1 MAGGNQQTAAR
12 RSLLFLLAIVLV
24 LGGLLAGALFLSDAK
39 AHPKLGLDLEGG
51 TQIILE
57 PKTEAGQSVSTEQ
70 LNQARDIIVQR
81 VDAGGVS
88 GAEVTTQ
95 GDRNIV
101 VSIPEIPTQEV
112 RDAISKSS
120 QLQFR
125 PVLAVGPGS
134 PQAAASAS
142 PSPTGTATGAPSP
155 SPSKTPTTASSA
167 SPTSNSAVPD
177 ALTAPTPA
185 PSTPAASPAPS
196 PSAPASGATPTDAT
210 DPAWITPEVQAT
222 YDALDCSDPAQVDAI
237 VDVAAEPLV
246 TCDVSGSAKYI
257 LGPVVVSG
265 DQISNATS
273 GYQTN
278 QQGNVT
284 SEVEIALS
292 LNGEGAKKYADISRK
307 MVALPEPQNQLAATL
322 DSKVIVAPR
331 FNEAILD
338 GRASITGGFTLD
350 SARSLADQ
358 LKFGALPLSFVE
370 QTSIDIS
377 PTLGSEQLRYG
388 LIAGLIGLLLVVIYS
403 LFQYRALGFVTVA
416 SIIVAGLITFLTI
429 TLLGWSQNYRLDM
442 AGVTG
447 LIVAIG
453 FTADSFIVYFERVRD
468 ELRDGRSLAAAVET
482 GWNRAKRTILV
493 ADGVNFLAA
502 LVLYALASSSVRG
515 FAFTL
520 GLTTLIDLLVVFLF
534 THPLLTLLARRPFF
548 RDGHPWSGLDPRRL
562 GVPQSVRYAG
572 RGRFTTPTPART
584 PEPVSAGSEGGVAWA
599 SASPP
604 SATTSTPASARS
616 RSSPAAP
623 LLPRLAGHDRHRRPR
638 PRDAGPEPGPGV
650 PRRVRV
656 PCRDHRD
663 AGRLRAD
670 RAVSGR
676 RQ

>member
-1 MAGGNQQTAAR
+1 MASTQQSAAR

-24 LGGLLAGALFLSDAK
+24 LVGLLAGAVYLSDAK
-39 AHPKLGLDLEGG
+39 TEPKLGLDLEGG

-57 PKTEAGQSVSTEQ
+57 PKTTAGQTVATEQ

-125 PVLAVGPGS
+125 PVLAVAAGT
-134 PQAAASAS
+134 PQSAA
-142 PSPTGTATGAPSP
+142 TPSP
-155 SPSKTPTTASSA
+155 SGTAPASPKPSATPTTASSA

-177 ALTAPTPA
+177 ALTAPK
-185 PSTPAASPAPS
+185 PSPSASASPAPS
-196 PSAPASGATPTDAT
+196 PAPAGATPTDPT
-210 DPAWITPEVQAT
+210 DLAWITNDVTAQYA
-222 YDALDCSDPAQVDAI
+222 ALDCSDPAAVENI
-237 VDVAAEPLV
+237 VDDPTKPLV
-246 TCDVSGSAKYI
+246 TCDVDGTAKYI
-257 LGPVVVSG
+257 LGPVAVSG
-265 DQISNATS
+265 DKISDATS
-273 GYQTN
+273 GYQSN

-284 SEVEIALS
+284 SEVEIALT
-292 LNGEGAKKYADISRK
+292 LNGDGAKQYADISRK
-307 MVALPEPQNQLAATL
+307 MVALAEPQNQLAATL
-322 DSKVIVAPR
+322 DSQVIVAPR

-358 LKFGALPLSFVE
+358 LKFGALPLSFIE

-388 LIAGLIGLLLVVIYS
+388 LIAGLIGLLLVVVYS
-403 LFQYRALGFVTVA
+403 LIQYRALGFVTVA
-416 SIIVAGLITFLTI
+416 SILVAGLITYLTI
-429 TLLGWSQNYRLDM
+429 TILGWSHNYRLDM

-502 LVLYALASSSVRG
+502 LTLYALASSSVRG

-534 THPLLTLLARRPFF
+534 THPVVSLLARRPFF
-548 RDGHPWSGLDPRRL
+548 RDGHAWSGLDPRRL
-562 GVPQSVRYAG
+562 GATTTPRYAG
-572 RGRFTTPTPART
+572 RGRFTHPA
-584 PEPVSAGSEGGVAWA
+584 PEPAGTEGGVA
-599 SASPP
+599 
-604 SATTSTPASARS
+604 
-616 RSSPAAP
+616 
-623 LLPRLAGHDRHRRPR
+623 
-638 PRDAGPEPGPGV
+638 
-650 PRRVRV
+650 
-656 PCRDHRD
+656 
-663 AGRLRAD
+663 
-670 RAVSGR
+670 
-676 RQ
+676 

>member
-57 PKTEAGQSVSTEQ
+57 PKTNAGQTVSTEQ

-142 PSPTGTATGAPSP
+142 PAPTGTATGAPSP

-167 SPTSNSAVPD
+167 SPTSNSAVPE

-338 GRASITGGFTLD
+338 GRASITGGFTLE

-388 LIAGLIGLLLVVIYS
+388 LIAGLIGLFLVVVYS
-403 LFQYRALGFVTVA
+403 LIQYRALGFVTVA
-416 SIIVAGLITFLTI
+416 SILVAGLITFLTI
-429 TLLGWSQNYRLDM
+429 TILGWSHNYRLDM

-584 PEPVSAGSEGGVAWA
+584 PEPVSAGSEGGVA
-599 SASPP
+599 
-604 SATTSTPASARS
+604 
-616 RSSPAAP
+616 
-623 LLPRLAGHDRHRRPR
+623 
-638 PRDAGPEPGPGV
+638 
-650 PRRVRV
+650 
-656 PCRDHRD
+656 
-663 AGRLRAD
+663 
-670 RAVSGR
+670 
-676 RQ
+676 

>member
-1 MAGGNQQTAAR
+1 MASTQQSAAR

-24 LGGLLAGALFLSDAK
+24 LVGLLAGAVYLSDAK
-39 AHPKLGLDLEGG
+39 TEPKLGLDLEGG

-57 PKTEAGQSVSTEQ
+57 PKTTAGQTVATEQ

-125 PVLAVGPGS
+125 PVLAVAAGT
-134 PQAAASAS
+134 PQSAA
-142 PSPTGTATGAPSP
+142 TPSP
-155 SPSKTPTTASSA
+155 SGTAPASPKPSATPTTASSA

-177 ALTAPTPA
+177 ALTAPK
-185 PSTPAASPAPS
+185 PSPSASASPAPS
-196 PSAPASGATPTDAT
+196 PAPAGATPTDPT
-210 DPAWITPEVQAT
+210 DLAWITNDVTAQFA
-222 YDALDCSDPAQVDAI
+222 ALDCSDPAAVENI
-237 VDVAAEPLV
+237 VDDPTKPLV
-246 TCDVSGSAKYI
+246 TCDVDGTAKYI
-257 LGPVVVSG
+257 LGPVAVSG
-265 DQISNATS
+265 DKISDATS
-273 GYQTN
+273 GYQSN

-284 SEVEIALS
+284 SEVEIALT
-292 LNGEGAKKYADISRK
+292 LNGDGAKQYADISRK
-307 MVALPEPQNQLAATL
+307 MVALAEPQNQLAATL
-322 DSKVIVAPR
+322 DSQVIVAPR

-358 LKFGALPLSFVE
+358 LKFGALPLSFIE

-388 LIAGLIGLLLVVIYS
+388 LIAGLIGLLLVVVYS
-403 LFQYRALGFVTVA
+403 LIQYRALGFVTVA
-416 SIIVAGLITFLTI
+416 SILVAGLITYLTI
-429 TLLGWSQNYRLDM
+429 TILGWSHNYRLDM

-502 LVLYALASSSVRG
+502 LTLYALASSSVRG

-534 THPLLTLLARRPFF
+534 THPVVSLLARRPFF
-548 RDGHPWSGLDPRRL
+548 RDGHAWSGLDPRRL
-562 GVPQSVRYAG
+562 GATTTPRYAG
-572 RGRFTTPTPART
+572 RGRFTHPA
-584 PEPVSAGSEGGVAWA
+584 PETAGTEGGVA
-599 SASPP
+599 
-604 SATTSTPASARS
+604 
-616 RSSPAAP
+616 
-623 LLPRLAGHDRHRRPR
+623 
-638 PRDAGPEPGPGV
+638 
-650 PRRVRV
+650 
-656 PCRDHRD
+656 
-663 AGRLRAD
+663 
-670 RAVSGR
+670 
-676 RQ
+676 

>member
-1 MAGGNQQTAAR
+1 MASGNSQTTAAR
-12 RSLLFLLAIVLV
+12 RSLLFLLAIVV
-24 LGGLLAGALFLSDAK
+24 ALGGLLAGAVYFSDAK
-39 AHPKLGLDLEGG
+39 TQPKLGLDLEGG

-57 PKTEAGQSVSTEQ
+57 PKTAAGQTVSTEQ

-125 PVLAVGPGS
+125 PVLAVAAGS
-134 PQAAASAS
+134 PQA
-142 PSPTGTATGAPSP
+142 APSP
-155 SPSKTPTTASSA
+155 SPSSTAPASPKPSATPTTASSA

-177 ALTAPTPA
+177 ALMAPTPSPSASATPA
-185 PSTPAASPAPS
+185 PSAATT
-196 PSAPASGATPTDAT
+196 GATPTDPT
-210 DPAWITPEVQAT
+210 DLAWITDDVTARFT
-222 YDALDCSDPAQVDAI
+222 AIDCSDPAAVDAI
-237 VDVAAEPLV
+237 VDDPKKPLI
-246 TCDVSGSAKYI
+246 TCDVDGAAKYI
-257 LGPVVVSG
+257 LGPVAVSG
-265 DQISNATS
+265 DKISNATS
-273 GYQTN
+273 GYQSN

-284 SEVEIALS
+284 SEVEIALT
-292 LNGEGAKKYADISRK
+292 LNGEGAKQYADISRK
-307 MVALPEPQNQLAATL
+307 MVTLPEPQNQLAATL

-388 LIAGLIGLLLVVIYS
+388 LIAGLIGLLLVVVYS
-403 LFQYRALGFVTVA
+403 LFQYRALGLVTVA
-416 SIIVAGLITFLTI
+416 SILVAGLITFLTI
-429 TLLGWSQNYRLDM
+429 TILGWSHNYRLDM

-502 LVLYALASSSVRG
+502 LTLYALASSSVRG

-534 THPLLTLLARRPFF
+534 THPVLTLLARRPFF
-548 RDGHPWSGLDPRRL
+548 RDGHAWSGLDPRRL
-562 GVPQSVRYAG
+562 GVPTAVRYAG
-572 RGRFTTPTPART
+572 RGRFTTPVPASSGT
-584 PEPVSAGSEGGVAWA
+584 EGG
-599 SASPP
+599 
-604 SATTSTPASARS
+604 
-616 RSSPAAP
+616 
-623 LLPRLAGHDRHRRPR
+623 LA
-638 PRDAGPEPGPGV
+638 
-650 PRRVRV
+650 
-656 PCRDHRD
+656 
-663 AGRLRAD
+663 
-670 RAVSGR
+670 
-676 RQ
+676 

>member
-1 MAGGNQQTAAR
+1 MAAANSQTAAR

-24 LGGLLAGALFLSDAK
+24 LGGLLAGAVYLSDAK
-39 AHPKLGLDLEGG
+39 TQPKLGLDLEGG

-57 PKTEAGQSVSTEQ
+57 PKTAAGQSVSTEQ

-125 PVLAVGPGS
+125 PVLAVAAGA
-134 PQAAASAS
+134 PQPAVTPS
-142 PSPTGTATGAPSP
+142 PSGTATGSP
-155 SPSKTPTTASSA
+155 SPSASTTPTTASSA
-167 SPTSNSAVPD
+167 SPTNNSAVPD
-177 ALTAPTPA
+177 ALMAPT
-185 PSTPAASPAPS
+185 PS
-196 PSAPASGATPTDAT
+196 PSASASPSAAPSAATTGATPTDPT
-210 DPAWITPEVQAT
+210 DLAWISPAVQKAF
-222 YDALDCSDPAQVDAI
+222 DDLDCSNPQALDNI
-237 VDVAAEPLV
+237 VDDPTKPLV
-246 TCDVSGSAKYI
+246 TCGDDDGAKYI
-257 LGPVVVSG
+257 LGPVAVSG
-265 DQISNATS
+265 DKISDATS
-273 GYQTN
+273 GYQSN

-292 LNGEGAKKYADISRK
+292 LNGDGAKQYADISRK

-322 DSKVIVAPR
+322 DSRVIVAPR

-338 GRASITGGFTLD
+338 GRASITGGFTLE
-350 SARSLADQ
+350 SARALSDQ

-388 LIAGLIGLLLVVIYS
+388 LIAGLIGLLLVVGYS
-403 LFQYRALGFVTVA
+403 LLQYRALGFVTVA
-416 SIIVAGLITFLTI
+416 SILVAGLITYLTI
-429 TLLGWSQNYRLDM
+429 TILGWSHNYRLDM

-502 LVLYALASSSVRG
+502 LTLYALASSSVRG

-534 THPLLTLLARRPFF
+534 THPVLTLLARRPFF
-548 RDGHPWSGLDPRRL
+548 RDGHAWSGLDPRRL
-562 GVPQSVRYAG
+562 GVPTSVRYAG
-572 RGRFTTPTPART
+572 RGRFTSPA
-584 PEPVSAGSEGGVAWA
+584 PVSAGTEGGVA
-599 SASPP
+599 
-604 SATTSTPASARS
+604 
-616 RSSPAAP
+616 
-623 LLPRLAGHDRHRRPR
+623 
-638 PRDAGPEPGPGV
+638 
-650 PRRVRV
+650 
-656 PCRDHRD
+656 
-663 AGRLRAD
+663 
-670 RAVSGR
+670 
-676 RQ
+676 

>member
-1 MAGGNQQTAAR
+1 MAAANQTKAAR
-12 RSLLFLLAIVLV
+12 RSLLFLTAIVVTLV
-24 LGGLLAGALFLSDAK
+24 GLLAGAVFLSDGK
-39 AHPKLGLDLEGG
+39 THPKLGLDLEGG

-57 PKTEAGQSVSTEQ
+57 PKTVAGQSVSTQQ

-120 QLQFR
+120 QLMFR
-125 PVLAVGPGS
+125 PVLAVAAGT
-134 PQAAASAS
+134 PQPTPSAS
-142 PSPTGTATGAPSP
+142 PSGTASGSPSP

-167 SPTSNSAVPD
+167 SPTNNSAVPE
-177 ALTAPTPA
+177 ALMAPTPS
-185 PSTPAASPAPS
+185 PSGSASDAASPSPS
-196 PSAPASGATPTDAT
+196 PSSTASGTTPKDAT
-210 DPAWITPEVQAT
+210 DLAWITPELTKQFE
-222 YDALDCSDPAQVDAI
+222 ALDCSDPAAVENI
-237 VDVAAEPLV
+237 VDDPAKPLV
-246 TCDVSGSAKYI
+246 TCSTDGSAKYI

-265 DQISNATS
+265 DKISDATA
-273 GYQTN
+273 GYQSNRQGAITN
-278 QQGNVT
+278 
-284 SEVEIALS
+284 EVEIALS
-292 LNGEGAKKYADISRK
+292 LNGEGAKQYADISRT

-322 DSKVIVAPR
+322 DSQVIVAPR

-338 GRASITGGFTLD
+338 GRASITGGFTLE

-388 LIAGLIGLLLVVIYS
+388 LVAGLIGFLLVIIYS
-403 LFQYRALGFVTVA
+403 LFQYRALGFVTVT
-416 SIIVAGLITFLTI
+416 SILVAALITYLTI
-429 TLLGWSQNYRLDM
+429 SILGWSHNYRLDM

-468 ELRDGRSLAAAVET
+468 ELRDGRSLAAAVEN

-502 LVLYALASSSVRG
+502 LTLYALASSSVRG

-534 THPLLTLLARRPFF
+534 THPVVALLARRPFF
-548 RDGHPWSGLDPRRL
+548 RDGHAWSGLDPRRL
-562 GVPQSVRYAG
+562 GATTTPRYVG
-572 RGRFTTPTPART
+572 RGRFSHPTPA
-584 PEPVSAGSEGGVAWA
+584 SAGTEGGVA
-599 SASPP
+599 
-604 SATTSTPASARS
+604 
-616 RSSPAAP
+616 
-623 LLPRLAGHDRHRRPR
+623 
-638 PRDAGPEPGPGV
+638 
-650 PRRVRV
+650 
-656 PCRDHRD
+656 
-663 AGRLRAD
+663 
-670 RAVSGR
+670 
-676 RQ
+676 

>member
-1 MAGGNQQTAAR
+1 MAGGNQVTAAR
-12 RSLLFLLAIVLV
+12 RSLLFLVAIVVVLV
-24 LGGLLAGALFLSDAK
+24 GLLAGAVVLSDAQT
-39 AHPKLGLDLEGG
+39 HPKLGLDLKGG

-125 PVLAVGPGS
+125 PVLAVAAGS
-134 PQAAASAS
+134 PQAAPPASPS
-142 PSPTGTATGAPSP
+142 PSPTGTGAATGSP
-155 SPSKTPTTASSA
+155 SPAPSTSPTTASSA
-167 SPTSNSAVPD
+167 SPTNNSAVPD
-177 ALTAPTPA
+177 ALMAPTPS
-185 PSTPAASPAPS
+185 PSTPAASPAP
-196 PSAPASGATPTDAT
+196 ASGSEPTDPT
-210 DPAWITPEVQAT
+210 DLAWITPEVQQQF
-222 YDALDCSDPAQVDAI
+222 DALDCSDPAQVEAI
-237 VDVAAEPLV
+237 VDVAAKPLV

-257 LGPVVVSG
+257 LGPVAVSG
-265 DQISNATS
+265 DKISNATS

-284 SEVEIALS
+284 SEVEIALT
-292 LNGEGAKKYADISRK
+292 LDGEGAKQYADISRK
-307 MVALPEPQNQLAATL
+307 MVSLPEPQNQLAATL

-338 GRASITGGFTLD
+338 GRASITGGFTLE

-388 LIAGLIGLLLVVIYS
+388 LIAGLVGLLLVVVYS

-416 SIIVAGLITFLTI
+416 SIVVAGLLTYLTI
-429 TLLGWSQNYRLDM
+429 TILGWSHNYRLDM

-482 GWNRAKRTILV
+482 GWSRAKRTILV

-572 RGRFTTPTPART
+572 RGRFTSPTPART
-584 PEPVSAGSEGGVAWA
+584 PEPVSAGSEGGVA
-599 SASPP
+599 
-604 SATTSTPASARS
+604 
-616 RSSPAAP
+616 
-623 LLPRLAGHDRHRRPR
+623 
-638 PRDAGPEPGPGV
+638 
-650 PRRVRV
+650 
-656 PCRDHRD
+656 
-663 AGRLRAD
+663 
-670 RAVSGR
+670 
-676 RQ
+676 

>member
-1 MAGGNQQTAAR
+1 MAATQQTAAR
-12 RSLLFLLAIVLV
+12 RSLLFLLAIVV
-24 LGGLLAGALFLSDAK
+24 GLGGLLAGAIYLSNAET
-39 AHPKLGLDLEGG
+39 APKLGLDLEGG

-57 PKTEAGQSVSTEQ
+57 PKTVAGQTVSTEQ

-125 PVLAVGPGS
+125 PVLAIAAGS
-134 PQAAASAS
+134 PQPTAAPS
-142 PSPTGTATGAPSP
+142 PSGTATGSPSP
-155 SPSKTPTTASSA
+155 SPSKPTPSKTPATASSA
-167 SPTSNSAVPD
+167 SPTNNSAVPD
-177 ALTAPTPA
+177 ALMAPTPS
-185 PSTPAASPAPS
+185 PSATASPSPSASATASPSPAPS
-196 PSAPASGATPTDAT
+196 ASGTGGAAGAPKGPTDL
-210 DPAWITPEVQAT
+210 AWITDDLTAEFT
-222 YDALDCSDPAQVDAI
+222 ALDCSDPAALENVVD
-237 VDVAAEPLV
+237 DPTKPLV
-246 TCDVSGSAKYI
+246 TCEVDGTVKYI
-257 LGPVVVSG
+257 LGPVAVSG
-265 DQISNATS
+265 DKITDATS
-273 GYQTN
+273 GYQSN

-284 SEVEIALS
+284 SEVEIALT
-292 LNGEGAKKYADISRK
+292 LNGDGAKQYADISRT
-307 MVALPEPQNQLAATL
+307 MVGLAEPQNQLAATL

-350 SARSLADQ
+350 GARSLADQ

-388 LIAGLIGLLLVVIYS
+388 LIAGLIGLLLVVGYS
-403 LFQYRALGFVTVA
+403 LLQYRALGFVTVA
-416 SIIVAGLITFLTI
+416 SILVAGLLTYLTI
-429 TLLGWSQNYRLDM
+429 TILGWSHNYRLDM

-502 LVLYALASSSVRG
+502 LTLYALASSSVRG

-534 THPLLTLLARRPFF
+534 THPVLTLLARRPFF
-548 RDGHPWSGLDPRRL
+548 RDGHAWSGLDPRRL
-562 GVPQSVRYAG
+562 GVPTATRYAG
-572 RGRFTTPTPART
+572 RGRFTTPVPA
-584 PEPVSAGSEGGVAWA
+584 SSGAEGGVA
-599 SASPP
+599 
-604 SATTSTPASARS
+604 
-616 RSSPAAP
+616 
-623 LLPRLAGHDRHRRPR
+623 
-638 PRDAGPEPGPGV
+638 
-650 PRRVRV
+650 
-656 PCRDHRD
+656 
-663 AGRLRAD
+663 
-670 RAVSGR
+670 
-676 RQ
+676 

>member
-1 MAGGNQQTAAR
+1 MAAANQTTAAR

-24 LGGLLAGALFLSDAK
+24 LGGLLAGAVYLSDAK
-39 AHPKLGLDLEGG
+39 TQPKLGLDLEGG

-57 PKTEAGQSVSTEQ
+57 PKTAAGQSVSTEQ

-125 PVLAVGPGS
+125 PVLAVAAGT
-134 PQAAASAS
+134 PQPAVTPS
-142 PSPTGTATGAPSP
+142 PSGTGSP
-155 SPSKTPTTASSA
+155 SPSASTTPTTASSA
-167 SPTSNSAVPD
+167 SPTNNSAVPD
-177 ALTAPTPA
+177 ALMAPT
-185 PSTPAASPAPS
+185 PS
-196 PSAPASGATPTDAT
+196 PSASASPSAATTGATPTDPT
-210 DPAWITPEVQAT
+210 DLAWVTPEIQQAF
-222 YDALDCSDPAQVDAI
+222 DDLDCSDPQALDNI
-237 VDVAAEPLV
+237 VDDPTKPLV
-246 TCDVSGSAKYI
+246 TCGDDDGGKYI
-257 LGPVVVSG
+257 LGPVAVSG
-265 DQISNATS
+265 DKISDATS
-273 GYQTN
+273 GYQSN

-284 SEVEIALS
+284 SEVEIALT
-292 LNGEGAKKYADISRK
+292 LNGEGAKQYADISRK

-322 DSKVIVAPR
+322 DSRVIVAPR

-350 SARSLADQ
+350 SARALSDQ

-388 LIAGLIGLLLVVIYS
+388 LIAGLIGLLLVVGYS
-403 LFQYRALGFVTVA
+403 LLQYRALGFVTVA
-416 SIIVAGLITFLTI
+416 SILVAGLITYLTI
-429 TLLGWSQNYRLDM
+429 TILGWSHNYRLDM

-502 LVLYALASSSVRG
+502 LTLFALASSSVRG

-534 THPLLTLLARRPFF
+534 THPVLTLLARRPFF
-548 RDGHPWSGLDPRRL
+548 RDGHAWSGLDPRRL
-562 GVPQSVRYAG
+562 GVPTAVRYAG
-572 RGRFTTPTPART
+572 RGRFTSPA
-584 PEPVSAGSEGGVAWA
+584 PASAGTEGGVA
-599 SASPP
+599 
-604 SATTSTPASARS
+604 
-616 RSSPAAP
+616 
-623 LLPRLAGHDRHRRPR
+623 
-638 PRDAGPEPGPGV
+638 
-650 PRRVRV
+650 
-656 PCRDHRD
+656 
-663 AGRLRAD
+663 
-670 RAVSGR
+670 
-676 RQ
+676 